1 MSEGA
6 MTSAQA
12 PPIILDRATRP
23 QAWRRRNLAS
33 GKFNHRPFCQKI
45 LISPRCGGHVP
56 ARQMAARMP
65 AMTQLPQTAPPPP
78 SWKTR

>member
-1 MSEGA
+1 
-6 MTSAQA
+6 
-12 PPIILDRATRP
+12 
-23 QAWRRRNLAS
+23 
-33 GKFNHRPFCQKI
+33 